1 MISIELIS
9 KGEIQLNETLESI
22 REQNFNDYE
31 VICADSSG
39 NKDIKTLLKQYDCR
53 IIDLPVDTFH
63 LKARY
68 LAHNNSKGNWCLL
81 LDSTRPIKKEA
92 LNSLMKR
99 YSKYDMTIIKED
111 SIGIGF
117 WVDQAKKLA
126 DISVSQFNR
135 IGSETLPFLL
145 PRFYRREVLDFSFS
159 NLKEITKNAFDKIG
173 YGEHHLIFEEARKF
187 SRNIGLTDDPLIS
200 HFEDDSLLKIFR
212 KYHWYGKSQRM
223 LNILESSESKYLFTH
238 ARKKVPLLKR
248 IGTIPISTARILPFL
263 VGYFLF

>member
-9 KGEIQLNETLESI
+9 NGEYHLRDTLESI
-22 REQNFNDYE
+22 RRQDFNDFE
-31 VICADSSG
+31 ILCVDSSG
-39 NKDIKTLLKQYDCR
+39 RKEVEGLLEDYGCKFVEM
-53 IIDLPVDTFH
+53 PVETRH
-63 LKARY
+63 LSARY
-68 LAHNNSKGNWCLL
+68 QSHLNSKGEWCLL
-81 LDSTRPIKKEA
+81 LDSTRPLKKGT
-92 LNSLMKR
+92 LSSLMKN

-111 SIGIGF
+111 SIGTGF
-117 WVDQAKKLA
+117 WVEQARKLT
-126 DISVSQFNR
+126 DISISQFNR
-135 IGSETLPFLL
+135 LEIETLAFLL

-159 NLKEITKNAFDKIG
+159 NIKEITENVFDKIS

-212 KYHWYGKSQRM
+212 KYHRYGRSQRV
-223 LNILESSESKYLFTH
+223 LNLIENSETKYFFRH
-238 ARKKVPLLKR
+238 VRKKIPLLKR